1 MKTCTRCKQEKAL
14 EEFNK
19 RSRSKDGIDIY
30 CKTCRKSIQYYS
42 RKYNKNKCSWN
53 ECDRPNWCDE
63 LCQMHFKRKLSG
75 KPMDERKDH
84 AQKYVK
90 IKQRYKLDKET
101 YDEMAKDGCYIC
113 GSIEFLNV
121 DHDHA
126 CCSSHQRTC
135 GKCVRGI
142 VCASCNIHLGKLEKG
157 TIALVNEL
165 KPKLYQ
171 YLIDFETRKKSLG

>member
-1 MKTCTRCKQEKAL
+1 MKTCTRCNKEKAL
-14 EEFNK
+14 NEYNK
-19 RSRSKDGIDIY
+19 RSRSKDGLDIY

-42 RKYNKNKCSWN
+42 RTYNKNRCTWN
-53 ECDRPNWCDE
+53 ECDRANWVDG
-63 LCQMHFKRKLSG
+63 LCQMHFKRKLNG
-75 KPMDERKDH
+75 KPMDIDRDSNN
-84 AQKYVK
+84 KYTR
-90 IKQRYKLDKET
+90 IKHRYKLTKEQ
-101 YDEMAKDGCYIC
+101 YDLMAKDGCYVC
-113 GSIEFLNV
+113 SSTEFLHV

-126 CCSSHQRTC
+126 CCPTNKTC

-142 VCASCNIHLGKLEKG
+142 VCHSCNITLGRLEKG